1 MSSKGI
7 EILRKY
13 EEDYWETVTRAR
25 QSLPE
30 GALPD
35 FLASVKEV
43 VIYDCPDGYLILRYR
58 EQTEKEFIVTH
69 KSLVGWQPL
78 LHQQKL
84 YDQYGRES
92 TRRFTLGLKEPDKL
106 MGHFITI
113 SPEAL
118 KVGNLELCPKYLS
131 ATVIF
136 GEPGDALSDGTK
148 AAEADISQV

>member
-13 EEDYWETVTRAR
+13 EEDYWEKVTMAR

-35 FLASVKEV
+35 FLASVKQV

-69 KSLVGWQPL
+69 DSPVKWQQL
-78 LHQQKL
+78 LHEQKM
-84 YDQYGRES
+84 YDQYGKES
-92 TRRFTLGLKEPDKL
+92 TLRVTFELKNPDKY
-106 MGHFITI
+106 MGLFISI
-113 SPEAL
+113 RPEAR

-131 ATVIF
+131 AAVVV